1 MKSVTMILFLI
12 SFLLF
17 LGTIRYLLAIK
28 RPGVFPPKQ
37 VLKKRASA
45 LAGGGGIFLVAAIL
59 LSNF

>member
-37 VLKKRASA
+37 VLKKGPQR
-45 LAGGGGIFLVAAIL
+45 
-59 LSNF
+59 